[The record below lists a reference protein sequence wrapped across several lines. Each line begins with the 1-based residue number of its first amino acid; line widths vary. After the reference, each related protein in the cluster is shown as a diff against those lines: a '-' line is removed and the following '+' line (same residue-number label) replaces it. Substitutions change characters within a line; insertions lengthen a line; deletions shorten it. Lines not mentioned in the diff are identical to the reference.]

1 MTNLDSVLKS
11 RDITLLTKVRIVKV
25 MVFPVVMY
33 GCKSWTIKKAECQRI
48 HALNCGTGEDS
59 RESLGLQEQIS
70 HPKGNQPWIFIGRT
84 DAETESPILW
94 PPDANSKLIEKDS
107 DAGADWGQ
115 KEKGVTEDEM
125 VGWHHRLNGPEFE
138 QTLGVSE
145 GQECLVCYSS
155 WDRKESDTTEWLNNS
170 KTNIVYQHTHTHIYI
185 WNLEKMV
192 LMNLFAGQ
200 E

>member
-1 MTNLDSVLKS
+1 MP
-11 RDITLLTKVRIVKV
+11 TKVHIIKG
-25 MVFPVVMY
+25 MFFPVVMY

-170 KTNIVYQHTHTHIYI
+170 KTNIVYQHTHTHTYIYGI
-185 WNLEKMV
+185 
-192 LMNLFAGQ
+192 
-200 E
+200 